1 MRITLKHK
9 KYPDIAELSPEV
21 IAVIVD
27 EALKDFLQSEKGKD
41 LCAAF
46 NRNGQKEAVNKE
58 ENINE

>member
-1 MRITLKHK
+1 MRITLKNK
-9 KYPDIAELSPEV
+9 RYPDIAGLSPEV

-46 NRNGQKEAVNKE
+46 NRNRKENTNKTEKVNE
-58 ENINE
+58 